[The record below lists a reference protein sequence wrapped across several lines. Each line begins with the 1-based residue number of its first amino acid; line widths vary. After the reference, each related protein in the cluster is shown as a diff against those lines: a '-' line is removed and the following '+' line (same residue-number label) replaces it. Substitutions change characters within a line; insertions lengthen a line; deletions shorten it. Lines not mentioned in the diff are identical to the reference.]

1 MVGILT
7 RISLGILVVFHL
19 LTTIGQ
25 LFKVNLSTL
34 CYIYQVSPPY
44 DPATILVGGGS
55 EGIPGKGE
63 TPIENLLEGV
73 FGCW

>member
-1 MVGILT
+1 MIGSLT

-25 LFKVNLSTL
+25 LFKVKQLSL
-34 CYIYQVSPPY
+34 NFDQVSPPY
-44 DPATILVGGGS
+44 DPATILVGGG

>member
-25 LFKVNLSTL
+25 LFKVKPIISKL
-34 CYIYQVSPPY
+34 CDQVSPPY
-44 DPATILVGGGS
+44 DPATILVGGG